1 MGVFGKVRG
10 AGLWLNSLRGVIWIV
25 TAIPS
30 LIILLGRWTRG
41 LDWSET
47 LTLFMVAL
55 ASGVVLAFF
64 GLKLIEAL
72 SYRLTGRSERKR
84 IRQQIEGLKGRG

>member
-1 MGVFGKVRG
+1 MARRPR
-10 AGLWLNSLRGVIWIV
+10 LHLRRRRN
-25 TAIPS
+25 ALPD
-30 LIILLGRWTRG
+30 LCG